1 MICVKETGAPRG
13 APGPWTP
20 PGSSGRVAANAE
32 NVKTREAATAAEITV
47 SLVVMPLV
55 MSVSF
60 VL

>member
-1 MICVKETGAPRG
+1 MASIRQEIQ
-13 APGPWTP
+13 
-20 PGSSGRVAANAE
+20 VAANAE